1 MRPAATTWFLTGATG
16 FLGKVMLE
24 ELIRRRAELRVQRV
38 LLLIRPRKAQ
48 TAADR
53 FRDDVVPAA
62 CFATLPPGWTEYVTV
77 LEGDLARPDLG
88 LASHAALSAVTH
100 VVHSAASI
108 AFDLP
113 AVEAVAANID
123 ATLHLLETAR
133 ACPRL
138 RRFVYVSTAYV
149 TPHRTDGGPIRE
161 ELVPLPM
168 PADALLDAI
177 RTGRLRDDAILA
189 RSGHPNTYTL
199 TKCLA
204 EHLLVQRHG
213 AVPLSIVRPS
223 IIAASR
229 QFPFP
234 GWIDSLAGFGAFA
247 TLLGLGH
254 LRAIVGD
261 PNARLDVVPVDE
273 VTSRL
278 VQAALHDRGGP
289 RIRHAVAGLAGAST
303 MSECWKTVIDWFAL
317 HPVARRPVRG
327 FLGTSGLRF
336 RVADLWFHQLPMAI
350 GALRGTDAR
359 RQLRKLAS
367 KLEQLNSVFPYFTT
381 RSFDFRSSM
390 PLAPSRLGLGYIR
403 TICRGLYRHVLKQNE
418 QEWTLAGARHVGHDG
433 DLRWILGQPRGN
445 FWVRSGAW
453 LVTKALR
460 RTTDRVS
467 IDLVSFAR
475 ARVAVPDGAAVVL
488 VPSHRSYLD
497 FVLCS
502 YLAFARPDLGIPIP
516 HIAATMEFGRI
527 PLLGRLLRAMHAFYL
542 RRGHGKEDPELT
554 ERVRT
559 LISSDE
565 TLEFFVEGTRSRTRE
580 FLPPKRG
587 LLRCLKA
594 TGRPVALLP
603 IAISYDRVPEEQ
615 SFAAELRGAPR
626 LPMHLGGLLRWA
638 AAAWRGEIAL
648 GRVHL
653 AAGAPVLLDPH
664 SDVPAVAEAVIAEL
678 RGAMAVTTFHL
689 RAYTA
694 AFPIPGHDAAS
705 LQRLIEASG
714 GRVLDSTL
722 PTPTD
727 MAPLVAATL
736 REHFAERCA
745 LVLGHTPSSR
755 ITSVSAPRESTPSF
769 A

>member
-1 MRPAATTWFLTGATG
+1 MQPTSTTWLLTGATG

-24 ELIRRRAELRVQRV
+24 ELMRRRAELGVRRV
-38 LLLIRPRKAQ
+38 LLLVRPRASR
-48 TAADR
+48 TAEER
-53 FRDDVVPAA
+53 FRTEVVPAA

-77 LEGDLARPDLG
+77 LEGDLAHSDLG
-88 LASHAALSAVTH
+88 IADRSALQDVTH

-113 AVEAVAANID
+113 GVEAVAANID
-123 ATLHLLETAR
+123 STMHLLESAR
-133 ACPRL
+133 AWPQL

-149 TPHRTDGGPIRE
+149 TPHRPDGGPIRE

-168 PADALLDAI
+168 PAESILEAI

-189 RSGHPNTYTL
+189 RTGHPNTYTL

-204 EHLLVQRHG
+204 EHLLVERQG
-213 AVPLSIVRPS
+213 SVPLSIVRPS

-229 QFPFP
+229 QYPFP

-247 TLLGLGH
+247 TLVGLGH

-261 PNARLDVVPVDE
+261 PQARLDVVPVDE

-278 VQAALHDRGGP
+278 VQAALHDRGGA
-289 RIRHAVAGLAGAST
+289 RIRYAVAGLAGAST
-303 MSECWKTVIDWFAL
+303 VGECWKAVSDWFAL

-327 FLGTSGLRF
+327 FLGQAGMRF
-336 RVADLWFHQLPMAI
+336 QLADLWFHRLPMAV
-350 GALRGTDAR
+350 GALGGTSAR
-359 RQLRKLAS
+359 RRVRKLAT
-367 KLEQLNSVFPYFTT
+367 KLAHLNSVFPYFTT
-381 RSFDFRSSM
+381 RSFDFRSSL
-390 PLAPSRLGLGYIR
+390 PLAPSRLGPNYIR

-418 QEWTLAGARHVGHDG
+418 QEWTLAGARHRGNDG
-433 DLRWILGQPRGN
+433 DLRWVLEQPRGN
-445 FWVRSGAW
+445 FWVRAGSW

-460 RTTDRVS
+460 RTTDQVS
-467 IDLVSFAR
+467 VDLVSFTRAR
-475 ARVAVPDGAAVVL
+475 ASVPDGASVVL

-527 PLLGRLLRAMHAFYL
+527 PLLGRVLRAMHAFYL
-542 RRGHGKEDPELT
+542 RRGQGQEDPELT
-554 ERVRT
+554 ARVRD

-565 TLEFFVEGTRSRTRE
+565 TLEFFVEGARSRSRE

-587 LLRCLKA
+587 LLRCLQS
-594 TGRPVALLP
+594 TGRTVALLP
-603 IAISYDRVPEEQ
+603 ISISYDRVPEER
-615 SFAAELRGAPR
+615 SFAAELEGAPR
-626 LPMHLGGLLRWA
+626 PPMQLTGLLRWA
-638 AAAWRGEIAL
+638 FDAWRGKIAL
-648 GRVHL
+648 GRIHL
-653 AAGAPVLLDPH
+653 AAGSPVMLDAQ
-664 SDVPAVAEAVIAEL
+664 SDVPEVAESIVDEL

-689 RAYTA
+689 RAYTS
-694 AFPIPGHDAAS
+694 AFPVPGHDATS

-714 GRVLDSTL
+714 GRVLDSAL
-722 PTPTD
+722 PTPPD
-727 MAPLVAATL
+727 LPEVIAVTL
-736 REHFAERCA
+736 REHFADRCA
-745 LVLGHTPSSR
+745 LVLGQMPSSR
-755 ITSVSAPRESTPSF
+755 ITSVRAPRESTPSF